1 MLGTIIAGVVTYWST
16 AIDLLIIL
24 MLFFAKVKDKKGVRD
39 IYIGQFLGS
48 GLLILVSLFFAV
60 ILHYVP
66 DKRLLGFLGIIPV
79 FLGIKA
85 LILGDSDGEKMA
97 NEKLKDTNQN
107 NLIKTLI
114 FITIVSC
121 GADNVGLFV
130 PYFISL
136 ALPKLLITLVVF
148 LIMIFLLVFIAQ
160 KSVSIPT
167 VGTVLEKYSRWFIG
181 IVYIFI
187 GGSVLIENGSIQ
199 LFINLIRLIKN
210 ATNFQ

>member
-130 PYFISL
+130 
-136 ALPKLLITLVVF
+136 F

-199 LFINLIRLIKN
+199 LFVNLIK
-210 ATNFQ
+210 

>member
-121 GADNVGLFV
+121 GADNIGLFV

-136 ALPKLLITLVVF
+136 TLPKLLITLVVF

-199 LFINLIRLIKN
+199 LFVNLIK
-210 ATNFQ
+210 

>member
-136 ALPKLLITLVVF
+136 ALPKLSITLIVF

-199 LFINLIRLIKN
+199 LFINLIK
-210 ATNFQ
+210 

>member
-136 ALPKLLITLVVF
+136 ALPKLLITLIVF

-160 KSVSIPT
+160 KSVSIPI

-199 LFINLIRLIKN
+199 LFINLIK
-210 ATNFQ
+210 

>member
-1 MLGTIIAGVVTYWST
+1 MLRTIIAGVVTYWST

-136 ALPKLLITLVVF
+136 ALPKLLITLIVF

-199 LFINLIRLIKN
+199 LFVNLIK
-210 ATNFQ
+210 

>member
-136 ALPKLLITLVVF
+136 ALPKLLITLIVF

-187 GGSVLIENGSIQ
+187 GGSVLIENGSSQ
-199 LFINLIRLIKN
+199 LFINLIK
-210 ATNFQ
+210 

>member
-66 DKRLLGFLGIIPV
+66 DKRLLGFLAIIPV

-136 ALPKLLITLVVF
+136 ALPKLLITLIVF

-199 LFINLIRLIKN
+199 LFINLIK
-210 ATNFQ
+210 

>member
-39 IYIGQFLGS
+39 IYIGQFLGP

-136 ALPKLLITLVVF
+136 ALPKLLITLIVF

-199 LFINLIRLIKN
+199 LFINLIK
-210 ATNFQ
+210 

>member
-79 FLGIKA
+79 FLGIRA

-136 ALPKLLITLVVF
+136 ALPKLLITLIVF

-199 LFINLIRLIKN
+199 LFVNLIK
-210 ATNFQ
+210 

>member
-136 ALPKLLITLVVF
+136 ALPKLLITLIVF

-199 LFINLIRLIKN
+199 LFINFIK
-210 ATNFQ
+210 

>member
-97 NEKLKDTNQN
+97 NEKLKDINQN

-136 ALPKLLITLVVF
+136 ALPKLLITLLVF

-199 LFINLIRLIKN
+199 LFINLIK
-210 ATNFQ
+210 

>member
-160 KSVSIPT
+160 KSVSIPI
-167 VGTVLEKYSRWFIG
+167 VGTVLEKYSRCFIG

-199 LFINLIRLIKN
+199 LFVNLIK
-210 ATNFQ
+210 

>member
-66 DKRLLGFLGIIPV
+66 DKRLLGFLGIIPA

-136 ALPKLLITLVVF
+136 ALPKLLITLIVF

-199 LFINLIRLIKN
+199 LFVNLIK
-210 ATNFQ
+210 

>member
-136 ALPKLLITLVVF
+136 TLPKLLITLIVF

-167 VGTVLEKYSRWFIG
+167 VGIVLEKYSRWFIG

-199 LFINLIRLIKN
+199 LFINLIK
-210 ATNFQ
+210 

>member
-160 KSVSIPT
+160 KSVSIPI

-199 LFINLIRLIKN
+199 LFINLIK
-210 ATNFQ
+210 

>member
-24 MLFFAKVKDKKGVRD
+24 MLFFAKVKDTKGVRD

-136 ALPKLLITLVVF
+136 ALPKLLITLIVF

-199 LFINLIRLIKN
+199 LFINLIK
-210 ATNFQ
+210 

>member
-1 MLGTIIAGVVTYWST
+1 MGSIPT
-16 AIDLLIIL
+16 APAI
-24 MLFFAKVKDKKGVRD
+24 F
-39 IYIGQFLGS
+39 
-48 GLLILVSLFFAV
+48 ILVSLFFAV

-79 FLGIKA
+79 FFGIKA

-136 ALPKLLITLVVF
+136 AGL
-148 LIMIFLLVFIAQ
+148 
-160 KSVSIPT
+160 
-167 VGTVLEKYSRWFIG
+167 G
-181 IVYIFI
+181 INY
-187 GGSVLIENGSIQ
+187 
-199 LFINLIRLIKN
+199 
-210 ATNFQ
+210 

>member
-24 MLFFAKVKDKKGVRD
+24 MRFFAKVKDKKGVRD

-136 ALPKLLITLVVF
+136 ALPKLLITLIVF

-199 LFINLIRLIKN
+199 LFVNLIK
-210 ATNFQ
+210 

>member
-1 MLGTIIAGVVTYWST
+1 MLGTIITGVVTYWST

-24 MLFFAKVKDKKGVRD
+24 MLFFAKIKDKKGVRD

-160 KSVSIPT
+160 KSVSIPI

-199 LFINLIRLIKN
+199 LFVNLIK
-210 ATNFQ
+210 

>member
-39 IYIGQFLGS
+39 IYIGQFFGS

-107 NLIKTLI
+107 DLIKTLI

-136 ALPKLLITLVVF
+136 ALPKLLITLIVF

-167 VGTVLEKYSRWFIG
+167 VGIVLEKYSRWFIG

-199 LFINLIRLIKN
+199 LFINLIK
-210 ATNFQ
+210 

>member
-136 ALPKLLITLVVF
+136 ALPNLLITLIVF

-199 LFINLIRLIKN
+199 LFINLIK
-210 ATNFQ
+210 

>member
-136 ALPKLLITLVVF
+136 ALPKLLITLIVF

-181 IVYIFI
+181 IIYIFI

-199 LFINLIRLIKN
+199 LFVNLIK
-210 ATNFQ
+210 

>member
-136 ALPKLLITLVVF
+136 ALPKLLITLIVF
-148 LIMIFLLVFIAQ
+148 LIMIFLLVFIDQ

-199 LFINLIRLIKN
+199 LFINLIK
-210 ATNFQ
+210 

>member
-66 DKRLLGFLGIIPV
+66 DKRVLGFLGIIPV

-136 ALPKLLITLVVF
+136 ALPKLLITLIVF

-199 LFINLIRLIKN
+199 LFVNLIK
-210 ATNFQ
+210 

>member
-24 MLFFAKVKDKKGVRD
+24 MLFFAKIKDKKGVRD

-160 KSVSIPT
+160 KSVSIPI

-199 LFINLIRLIKN
+199 LFVNLIK
-210 ATNFQ
+210 

>member
-121 GADNVGLFV
+121 GAVNVGLFV

-199 LFINLIRLIKN
+199 LFVNLIK
-210 ATNFQ
+210 

>member
-136 ALPKLLITLVVF
+136 ALPKLLITLIVF

-167 VGTVLEKYSRWFIG
+167 VGTVLEKYSCWFIG

>member
-136 ALPKLLITLVVF
+136 ALPKLLITLIVF

-199 LFINLIRLIKN
+199 LFINLIRLLKN

>member
-97 NEKLKDTNQN
+97 NEKLKDINQN

-136 ALPKLLITLVVF
+136 ALPKLLITLLVF

-199 LFINLIRLIKN
+199 LFVNLIK
-210 ATNFQ
+210 

>member
-136 ALPKLLITLVVF
+136 ALPKLLITLIVF

-167 VGTVLEKYSRWFIG
+167 VGTVLEKYSRGFIG

-199 LFINLIRLIKN
+199 LFINLIK
-210 ATNFQ
+210 

>member
-85 LILGDSDGEKMA
+85 LILGDSDSEKMA

-199 LFINLIRLIKN
+199 LFINLIK
-210 ATNFQ
+210 

>member
-136 ALPKLLITLVVF
+136 ALPKLLITLLVF

-160 KSVSIPT
+160 KSVSITT

-199 LFINLIRLIKN
+199 LFVNLIK
-210 ATNFQ
+210 

>member
-79 FLGIKA
+79 FSGIKA

-136 ALPKLLITLVVF
+136 ALPKLLITLIVF

-199 LFINLIRLIKN
+199 LFINLIK
-210 ATNFQ
+210 

>member
-187 GGSVLIENGSIQ
+187 GSSVLIENGSIQ

>member
-136 ALPKLLITLVVF
+136 ALPKLLITLIVF

-199 LFINLIRLIKN
+199 LFIN
-210 ATNFQ
+210 

>member
-24 MLFFAKVKDKKGVRD
+24 MLFFSKVKDKKGVRD

-136 ALPKLLITLVVF
+136 ALPKLLITLIVF

-181 IVYIFI
+181 IIYIFI

-199 LFINLIRLIKN
+199 LFVNLIK
-210 ATNFQ
+210 

>member
-1 MLGTIIAGVVTYWST
+1 MLRTIIAGVVTYWST

-136 ALPKLLITLVVF
+136 ALPKLLITLIVF

-199 LFINLIRLIKN
+199 LFINLIK
-210 ATNFQ
+210 

>member
-1 MLGTIIAGVVTYWST
+1 MAGVVTYWST

-136 ALPKLLITLVVF
+136 ALPKLLITLIVF

-199 LFINLIRLIKN
+199 LFINLIK
-210 ATNFQ
+210 